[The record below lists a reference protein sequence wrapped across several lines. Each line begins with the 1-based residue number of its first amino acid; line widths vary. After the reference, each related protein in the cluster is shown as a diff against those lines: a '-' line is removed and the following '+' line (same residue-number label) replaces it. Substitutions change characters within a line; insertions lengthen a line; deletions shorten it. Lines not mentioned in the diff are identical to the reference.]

1 MLYLLNFLVLI
12 TQLTF
17 QSKSVDNENLITTT
31 HIDTALNSVIFQID
45 DIAKGNSKINL
56 NFYYHDA
63 YAYGNPI
70 LITSKG
76 ATLTLKEPTFFFMA
90 DDKQTPFLIYPN
102 EKINIKYAGTDSV
115 KLYVAGNLS
124 RTNELNFFRKLV
136 QETGN
141 VYQAFMVMPYQK
153 KVVTLNNFYQ
163 SQIKINDLKKERL
176 EFLKKYNNRTPT
188 SKSFNLIAINSIQCI
203 AFQDSLILLNNNKT
217 LLTQHNLYV
226 KSLNAKL
233 NSIKKIDFLP
243 FQFNYNMYSTL
254 FSLLTVNSLSTVIND
269 ENTFVKKF
277 NFIEKNSSGKTRIFL
292 LSNIMNMAT
301 QSIVKIPANYVNKFK
316 MLYASENNLNLL
328 LNKIEDNLKFYKT
341 DNTIQANSNDIQ
353 NLNFII
359 SKYEGKI
366 ILLDFWASWCVPC
379 RVELPYSKNLS
390 KSYLEKD
397 IVFIYIS
404 IDKKKENWINA
415 SNDEQL
421 EKNNS
426 YLLLDPDNSPF
437 IKKYNLFSIPRYML
451 IGRDGKILNDN
462 APRSSDIKLKSLI
475 DMNL

>member
-1 MLYLLNFLVLI
+1 
-12 TQLTF
+12 
-17 QSKSVDNENLITTT
+17 
-31 HIDTALNSVIFQID
+31 
-45 DIAKGNSKINL
+45 
-56 NFYYHDA
+56 
-63 YAYGNPI
+63 
-70 LITSKG
+70 
-76 ATLTLKEPTFFFMA
+76 
-90 DDKQTPFLIYPN
+90 
-102 EKINIKYAGTDSV
+102 
-115 KLYVAGNLS
+115 
-124 RTNELNFFRKLV
+124 
-136 QETGN
+136 
-141 VYQAFMVMPYQK
+141 
-153 KVVTLNNFYQ
+153 
-163 SQIKINDLKKERL
+163 
-176 EFLKKYNNRTPT
+176 
-188 SKSFNLIAINSIQCI
+188 
-203 AFQDSLILLNNNKT
+203 
-217 LLTQHNLYV
+217 
-226 KSLNAKL
+226 
-233 NSIKKIDFLP
+233 
-243 FQFNYNMYSTL
+243 
-254 FSLLTVNSLSTVIND
+254 
-269 ENTFVKKF
+269 
-277 NFIEKNSSGKTRIFL
+277 
-292 LSNIMNMAT
+292 
-301 QSIVKIPANYVNKFK
+301 
-316 MLYASENNLNLL
+316 